1 MKTLR
6 TLKIS
11 PNAPDINSVWL
22 YKGTAKYFNN
32 GEWVTISGGA
42 TSVDWDDITNKP
54 DFATVATSGSYNDLS
69 DKPTIPPAYTLPAAT
84 TSVIGGVKKATNV
97 ANLASGAE
105 LAAVVT
111 QVNAI
116 LSALKVADIM
126 VRDVN

>member
-22 YKGTAKYFNN
+22 YKGTMKYFNN
-32 GEWVTISGGA
+32 GEWETIGGD
-42 TSVDWDDITNKP
+42 SEPYV
-54 DFATVATSGSYNDLS
+54 
-69 DKPTIPPAYTLPAAT
+69 LPEAT
-84 TSVIGGVKKATNV
+84 TSAIGGVRKATNV
-97 ANLASGAE
+97 GNLATGAE
-105 LAAVVT
+105 LATVVT
-111 QVNAI
+111 KVNAI

>member
-22 YKGTAKYFNN
+22 YKGTMKYFNN
-32 GEWVTISGGA
+32 GEWETINGGA

-126 VRDVN
+126 VRDAN